1 MAGEGEGV
9 NQRTTTVGDSGGLER
24 YEAYIDG
31 SSVSSNGTIITE
43 EQYYKMLQDY
53 AKDEL
58 STTSFTESFEGNV
71 IPDGNYNLNEDYF
84 LGDVVQVINEY
95 GISAAPR
102 IVEIIESEDENGKST
117 VPTFSTWDV

>member
-1 MAGEGEGV
+1 
-9 NQRTTTVGDSGGLER
+9 
-24 YEAYIDG
+24 
-31 SSVSSNGTIITE
+31 
-43 EQYYKMLQDY
+43 MLQDY

-117 VPTFSTWDV
+117 VPTFSTWEV